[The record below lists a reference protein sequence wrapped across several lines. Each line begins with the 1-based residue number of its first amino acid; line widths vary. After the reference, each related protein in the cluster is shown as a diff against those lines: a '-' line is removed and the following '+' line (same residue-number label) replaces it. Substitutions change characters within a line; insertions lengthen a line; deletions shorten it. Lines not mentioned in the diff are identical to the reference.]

1 MIRCGAGTIAGS
13 RPTTLAVIEANHR
26 ADRMRREAHV
36 HSGPYAGR
44 AADRYVH
51 MLAIDSDNLVDGL
64 ASKSDLAP
72 EAARDDLSASS
83 SHRSHRSQFSAHAV
97 SRVLAMALMLLVA
110 DQVLLHAGEG
120 WLREGPLDELA
131 HLLTGALVLAALRG
145 LVDRRFAIGLLVAS
159 VLIDVDHVPGLLGL
173 DWITRGTDRPYTHS
187 LLTIAVVALS
197 AAVWRGRRSLLL
209 GALLGIGAH
218 LARDLSESA
227 SGVPL
232 AWPLSLGSFTLP
244 HWTYLLAMSAV
255 LAFALW
261 RARAPGRRVLAVVLL
276 VAGVAAAAAAS
287 PAGSSVAGQPSP
299 QDAYARLVWSDEF
312 GGPAG
317 EPPSRSAWVHDVGA
331 YGWTNH
337 ELETYT
343 SATANAARDG
353 LGHLAIV
360 ARRQT
365 ATGPDGRTRAYTSA
379 RLTTRGRFSATH
391 GLFEARMKIPAG
403 RGLWPA
409 FWLLG
414 DDIDAVGWPASGEID
429 VMEAL
434 GHDPHTVYGT
444 LHGPAGGAPGAVGS
458 SFVAPISLASG
469 FHTYAVSWRPNSV
482 TWLLDGEVYATV
494 GSTISQRGWSSIFGR
509 PFHLLLNLA
518 VGGTWPGPPDASTP
532 LPATLL
538 VDWVRVY
545 R

>member
-1 MIRCGAGTIAGS
+1 M
-13 RPTTLAVIEANHR
+13 LAV
-26 ADRMRREAHV
+26 
-36 HSGPYAGR
+36 
-44 AADRYVH
+44 
-51 MLAIDSDNLVDGL
+51 DSEDLVDGL
-64 ASKSDLAP
+64 APESDLAP
-72 EAARDDLSASS
+72 HAARDDLGASS
-83 SHRSHRSQFSAHAV
+83 SHRMHRSQWNAPAV
-97 SRVLAMALMLLVA
+97 PRVLAMALVLLIA
-110 DQVLLHAGEG
+110 DQVLLQAGEG

-145 LVDRRFAIGLLVAS
+145 VVDRRFAIGLLVAS

-187 LLTIAVVALS
+187 LLTIAIVGL
-197 AAVWRGRRSLLL
+197 AAVVWHRRRSLLL

-232 AWPLSLGSFTLP
+232 AWPLSLRSFTLP
-244 HWTYLLAMSAV
+244 HWTYLLAMSAL
-255 LAFALW
+255 LAVALW
-261 RARAPGRRVLAVVLL
+261 RARALGRRVLAVGLL
-276 VAGVAAAAAAS
+276 VAGLAAAAAAS
-287 PAGSSVAGQPSP
+287 PAGSSVAAPPPHGSHT
-299 QDAYARLVWSDEF
+299 RLVWSDEF

-331 YGWTNH
+331 HGWTNH

-343 SATANAARDG
+343 SATGNAAQDG

-409 FWLLG
+409 FWMLG
-414 DDIDAVGWPASGEID
+414 DDIGAVGWPASGEID

-434 GHDPHTVYGT
+434 GHDPQTVHGT
-444 LHGPAGGAPGAVGS
+444 LHGPADGAAGALGS
-458 SFVAPISLASG
+458 SFVAPSSLASY
-469 FHTYAVSWRPNSV
+469 FHTYGVRWSSNSV
-482 TWLLDGEVYATV
+482 TWLLDGRPYATV
-494 GSTISQRGWSSIFGR
+494 GPEIRLRGWSSIFDR

>member
-1 MIRCGAGTIAGS
+1 M
-13 RPTTLAVIEANHR
+13 V
-26 ADRMRREAHV
+26 
-36 HSGPYAGR
+36 
-44 AADRYVH
+44 
-51 MLAIDSDNLVDGL
+51 AIDGENLVDGL
-64 ASKSDLAP
+64 APESDLAP
-72 EAARDDLSASS
+72 HAARNDLSASRP
-83 SHRSHRSQFSAHAV
+83 HRSHRSQWSAHAL
-97 SRVLAMALMLLVA
+97 SQVLALALVLLVA

-120 WLREGPLDELA
+120 WLGEGPVDEIA

-145 LVDRRFAIGLLVAS
+145 VVDRRFAIGLLVMS

-187 LLTIAVVALS
+187 LLTIAVVGL
-197 AAVWRGRRSLLL
+197 AAIGWRGRRSLLL

-232 AWPLSLGSFTLP
+232 AWPLSLRSFTLP
-244 HWTYLLAMSAV
+244 HWIYLLAMSAV
-255 LAFALW
+255 IAVALW
-261 RARAPGRRVLAVVLL
+261 RARVPGRRVLAVVLL
-276 VAGVAAAAAAS
+276 VAGLAAVAVAS
-287 PAGSSVAGQPSP
+287 LPAGRSVAGQPP
-299 QDAYARLVWSDEF
+299 AKGHYTRLVWSDGF
-312 GGPAG
+312 DGPAG
-317 EPPSRSAWVHDVGA
+317 APPSSAWVHDVGA
-331 YGWTNH
+331 YGWTNQ
-337 ELETYT
+337 ELQTYT
-343 SATANAARDG
+343 GATANAAQDG
-353 LGHLAIV
+353 RGHLAIV

-365 ATGPDGRTRAYTSA
+365 TTGPDGRTRRYTSA
-379 RLTTRGRFSATH
+379 RLTTRGRFSAAH

-409 FWLLG
+409 FWMLG
-414 DDIDAVGWPASGEID
+414 DNIDAVGWPASGEID

-434 GHDPHTVYGT
+434 GHDPYTVHGT
-444 LHGPAGGAPGAVGS
+444 LHGPAGAEAGELGS
-458 SFVAPISLASG
+458 RFVAPRSLASD

-482 TWLLDGEVYATV
+482 TWLLDGKAYATV
-494 GSTISQRGWSSIFGR
+494 GPTIRRRGWSSVFDR

>member
-1 MIRCGAGTIAGS
+1 M
-13 RPTTLAVIEANHR
+13 LAV
-26 ADRMRREAHV
+26 
-36 HSGPYAGR
+36 
-44 AADRYVH
+44 
-51 MLAIDSDNLVDGL
+51 DSENLVDGL
-64 ASKSDLAP
+64 APESDLAP
-72 EAARDDLSASS
+72 DAARDDLRASS
-83 SHRSHRSQFSAHAV
+83 WHRSHRNHWSVHAV
-97 SRVLAMALMLLVA
+97 ARVLAMALVLLVA

-131 HLLTGALVLAALRG
+131 HLLTGALVLATLRG
-145 LVDRRFAIGLLVAS
+145 AVNRRFAIGLLVAS
-159 VLIDVDHVPGLLGL
+159 VLIDVDHLPGLLGL

-187 LLTIAVVALS
+187 LLTMTVVLA

-209 GALLGIGAH
+209 GALLGIGVH

-232 AWPLSLGSFTLP
+232 AWPLSLRSFTLP

-255 LAFALW
+255 LAVALW
-261 RARAPGRRVLAVVLL
+261 RARGPGRRVLAGVLL
-276 VAGVAAAAAAS
+276 VAGLAAAAAAS
-287 PAGSSVAGQPSP
+287 PAGSSIAAPPPHGSHT
-299 QDAYARLVWSDEF
+299 RLVWSDEF

-317 EPPSRSAWVHDVGA
+317 APPSRSAWVHEVGA

-360 ARRQT
+360 ARRET

-409 FWLLG
+409 FWMLG

-434 GHDPHTVYGT
+434 GHDPQTVHGT
-444 LHGPAGGAPGAVGS
+444 LHGPVDGADGALGS
-458 SFVAPISLASG
+458 SFVAPSSLASD
-469 FHTYAVSWRPNSV
+469 FHTYGVRWSSNSV
-482 TWLLDGEVYATV
+482 TWLLDGRPHATV
-494 GSTISQRGWSSIFGR
+494 GPEIRLRGWSAIFDR

-518 VGGTWPGPPDASTP
+518 VGGTWPGAPDASTA